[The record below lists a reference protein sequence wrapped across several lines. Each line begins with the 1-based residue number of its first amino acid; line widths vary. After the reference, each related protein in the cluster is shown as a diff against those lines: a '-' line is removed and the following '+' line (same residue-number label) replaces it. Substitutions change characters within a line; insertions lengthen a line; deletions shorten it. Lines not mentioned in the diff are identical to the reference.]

1 MKKNL
6 DPTQKEDAYKVS
18 KQPMPVDPMMAEEQ
32 MGMGITPMPSLGL
45 GAGQLPPTP
54 MPPQEEELEAGESY
68 DPTTGKIRTRGEQFK
83 VDPNDEPDDV
93 KRQDTIGKSDW
104 FNKLRK

>member
-32 MGMGITPMPSLGL
+32 MGMGMTPMPPMD
-45 GAGQLPPTP
+45 AGQLPPTP
-54 MPPQEEELEAGESY
+54 MPPQEEELEEGEY
-68 DPTTGKIRTRGEQFK
+68 MDMATGKIKRRGEQFK

>member
-1 MKKNL
+1 MKISVFGLKPFSQL
-6 DPTQKEDAYKVS
+6 IKEGFQKIISPFE
-18 KQPMPVDPMMAEEQ
+18 
-32 MGMGITPMPSLGL
+32 GNITTGS
-45 GAGQLPPTP
+45 LPPTP
-54 MPPQEEELEAGESY
+54 MPPQEEELEEGEY
-68 DPTTGKIRTRGEQFK
+68 MDMATGKIKRRGEQFK